1 MRLTGESR
9 EGGDRKKNDLN
20 GIEDRFQQQHKF
32 KQQLIEK
39 VTVKET
45 STTSNQHKH
54 PNLASPNVEI
64 DFINKKLPKELIIR
78 IFSYLDIISLCR
90 CAQVSKVSS

>member
-1 MRLTGESR
+1 MRLTGEAR

-20 GIEDRFQQQHKF
+20 EDKFQQQHKI

-39 VTVKET
+39 TAVKET
-45 STTSNQHKH
+45 STTLNQHKH
-54 PNLASPNVEI
+54 SNLAIPNVEI

-78 IFSYLDIISLCR
+78 IFSHLDIISLCR
-90 CAQVSKVSS
+90 CAQVSKLSF